1 MGRVKNWKPG
11 DIGWI
16 QTCDMNGIIYQ
27 KPQQVKVLSVESEGL
42 HPIKVQT
49 VKSGDV
55 LYCTLAE
62 LQTRAAKAER
72 NPARAVPEKVKKEAE
87 KMTEKKIAEF
97 MNRPTFAEVA
107 ESFYAIAEIGR
118 TEESKAR
125 DVVISLAE
133 KALYDKIKDGCVWEA
148 KA

>member
-1 MGRVKNWKPG
+1 MGRARKWKPG

-16 QTCDMNGIIYQ
+16 CSCELNGLAFAR
-27 KPQQVKVLSVESEGL
+27 PQQVKVLSVESEGL

-49 VKSGDV
+49 LKTEDV
-55 LYCTLAE
+55 MYCKPSE

-72 NPARAVPEKVKKEAE
+72 NPVTAVPEKIKKEAE
-87 KMTEKKIAEF
+87 IMAEKKIAEF
-97 MNRPTFAEVA
+97 MNKPTFSEIA

-118 TEESKAR
+118 AEASREK
-125 DVVISLAE
+125 DIVISLAE
-133 KALYDKIKDGCVWEA
+133 EALYDKIKDGCVWEA

>member
-16 QTCDMNGIIYQ
+16 QTCDLNGIDFK
-27 KPQQVKVLSVESEGL
+27 KPQQVKVLSVESTGL
-42 HPIKVQT
+42 HPVKVQIMKT
-49 VKSGDV
+49 GDI

-62 LQTRAAKAER
+62 LQTRVAKAER
-72 NPARAVPEKVKKEAE
+72 KPAKAVPEKVKKEAE
-87 KMTEKKIAEF
+87 EMAEKKIAEF
-97 MNRPTFAEVA
+97 MNKPTFAEVA
-107 ESFYAIAEIGR
+107 ESFYAIAEIR
-118 TEESKAR
+118 KAEESRAR

-133 KALYDKIKDGCVWEA
+133 KALYDRIKDGCVWET